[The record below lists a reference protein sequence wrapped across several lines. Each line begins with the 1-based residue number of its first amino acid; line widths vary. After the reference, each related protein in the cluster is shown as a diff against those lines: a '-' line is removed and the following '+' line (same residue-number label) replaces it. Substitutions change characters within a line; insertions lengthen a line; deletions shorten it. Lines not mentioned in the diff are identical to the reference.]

1 MRRSAPAHTCVVG
14 HSCTGLLLII
24 AQPWPSSSSLR
35 AKGDNWQ
42 KSFSVFLAKTAAESA
57 ASWDREI
64 WRTMETI
71 QSAVALCTLR
81 LWGNGMCERFCPHA
95 LHLLMSYLCEAEQ
108 GSSLGGHELLNF
120 GWRNISAAG
129 RETGRMSASLTWLWH
144 AGCTARRPHTQYLH
158 VLLHACHLAL

>member
-1 MRRSAPAHTCVVG
+1 MSVSAHM
-14 HSCTGLLLII
+14 LYI
-24 AQPWPSSSSLR
+24 
-35 AKGDNWQ
+35 
-42 KSFSVFLAKTAAESA
+42 
-57 ASWDREI
+57 
-64 WRTMETI
+64 
-71 QSAVALCTLR
+71 
-81 LWGNGMCERFCPHA
+81 
-95 LHLLMSYLCEAEQ
+95 YLCHICVYLVLDGSPRAGEAEQ